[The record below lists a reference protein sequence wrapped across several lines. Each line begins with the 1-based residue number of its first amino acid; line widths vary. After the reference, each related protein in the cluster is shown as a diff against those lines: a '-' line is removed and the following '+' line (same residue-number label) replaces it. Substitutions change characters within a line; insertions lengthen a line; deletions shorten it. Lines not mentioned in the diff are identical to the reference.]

1 MPVYIENV
9 EIWSS
14 VTHPLLT
21 DLLTDKTICHNSL
34 LLYGQFFALQ
44 NPELLSY
51 IAYPAHTACKEA
63 YMAYDMPTFIAKRLK
78 RYADETDGS

>member
-9 EIWSS
+9 EIFSS
-14 VTHPLLT
+14 VTDPPLAE
-21 DLLTDKTICHNSL
+21 KTICHNFL

-63 YMAYDMPTFIAKRLK
+63 YMAYDMSTFMAIRM
-78 RYADETDGS
+78 RRMGRNP

>member
-14 VTHPLLT
+14 VTEPPLT
-21 DLLTDKTICHNSL
+21 DSLTDKTICHNSL

-63 YMAYDMPTFIAKRLK
+63 YMAYDMSTFMAIRM
-78 RYADETDGS
+78 RRMGRNP